1 MSDTVLLTIK
11 SDNNAVELTLSDAA
25 VTMKLSEGLLQEVEG
40 EMQRDLQHD
49 SDVQKGGLAGRFAQ
63 FVTHAVDSM
72 LHHTIQYSLA
82 DIKSV
87 EYQNIGLVFTY
98 NKKHALS
105 FEQVNMGDK
114 PALQSF
120 AEADARAF
128 AERFSQ
134 VKAGHA

>member
-11 SDNNAVELTLSDAA
+11 SENNAVELTLSDAA
-25 VTMKLSEGLLQEVEG
+25 VTMKLSESLLHEVEG
-40 EMQRDLQHD
+40 EMQQDLKSD
-49 SDVQKGGLAGRFAQ
+49 PDVQKGGLAGRFAQ
-63 FVTHAVDSM
+63 FVTHAVDSI
-72 LHHTIQYSLA
+72 LHQTIHYALG

-87 EYQNIGLVFTY
+87 DYQDGGLVFEY
-98 NKKHALS
+98 SKKHALS
-105 FEQVNMGDK
+105 FETVKVGDK